1 MTNLSSETQ
10 QALRS
15 NNIISEQEVA
25 IMAGDLYV
33 AENVLTKGGGEP
45 DYEMEMLPPNVFN
58 YAKVGDASKRM
69 SQNPKLKFYKR
80 VGQHDFYER
89 IP

>member
-1 MTNLSSETQ
+1 MEKICRYISKFILGEKMSNLSSETQ

-33 AENVLTKGGGEP
+33 AENVLTKERR
-45 DYEMEMLPPNVFN
+45 MLMTSQISQFITANN
-58 YAKVGDASKRM
+58 ITESTSKA
-69 SQNPKLKFYKR
+69 QLLK
-80 VGQHDFYER
+80 G
-89 IP
+89 

>member
-1 MTNLSSETQ
+1 MSNLSSETQ

-33 AENVLTKGGGEP
+33 AENVLTKERR
-45 DYEMEMLPPNVFN
+45 MLMTSQISQFITTNSITEST
-58 YAKVGDASKRM
+58 SKA
-69 SQNPKLKFYKR
+69 QLLK
-80 VGQHDFYER
+80 G
-89 IP
+89 

>member
-33 AENVLTKGGGEP
+33 AENVLTKERR
-45 DYEMEMLPPNVFN
+45 MLMTSQISQFITSNN
-58 YAKVGDASKRM
+58 ITESK
-69 SQNPKLKFYKR
+69 SKAQLLK
-80 VGQHDFYER
+80 G
-89 IP
+89 

>member
-10 QALRS
+10 QVLRS

-33 AENVLTKGGGEP
+33 AENVLTKERR
-45 DYEMEMLPPNVFN
+45 MLMTSQISQFITSH
-58 YAKVGDASKRM
+58 KITESTSKA
-69 SQNPKLKFYKR
+69 QLLK
-80 VGQHDFYER
+80 G
-89 IP
+89 

>member
-1 MTNLSSETQ
+1 MSNLSSETQ

-33 AENVLTKGGGEP
+33 AENVLTKERR
-45 DYEMEMLPPNVFN
+45 MLMTSQISQFITTNN
-58 YAKVGDASKRM
+58 ITESTSKA
-69 SQNPKLKFYKR
+69 QLLK
-80 VGQHDFYER
+80 G
-89 IP
+89 